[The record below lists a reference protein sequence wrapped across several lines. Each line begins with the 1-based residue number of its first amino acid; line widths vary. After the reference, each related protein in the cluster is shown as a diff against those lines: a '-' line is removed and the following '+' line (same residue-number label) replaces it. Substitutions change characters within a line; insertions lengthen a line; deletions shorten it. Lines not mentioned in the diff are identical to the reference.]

1 MGHGGDDTVQDVRHW
16 LEEHV
21 WAVATAGL
29 AAIVFGVTFIAV
41 STASDSPP
49 VEPDPVVITVEPE
62 TPDPAAEPA
71 AETPPEPADEPPDAP
86 ADEPADEPAR
96 TPSDEATDEPP
107 AAGDED
113 AGDPPAAAPEQPSPE
128 DEEEPAV
135 ATPIEPE
142 PEEPAAEDG
151 ENTRSERGD
160 GARGSSTPPGVGP
173 DYEGPGRA
181 PGEREPVE
189 EPTRDGE
196 REEVEEIK
204 EEEPAKPDPPT
215 EPDLPETPDPPE
227 EPEEP
232 EGPPPTLPD
241 FDEEELIYGGTGREG
256 AILAGPGIVW
266 SSRSSA
272 RTSWELLLPSA
283 QIRASLVRVGLTWNR
298 AMGAPDNPHVIG
310 WWEDGPEP
318 GETGNV
324 LLAGHRDYTD
334 TNGNIGVGVCW
345 LLDRTALGDFLI
357 LRDNEAREHYVYTVT
372 EVVSVRW
379 NDPNGVNY
387 LRPSDTAIVT
397 LVTCEGAFDRDANNY
412 SNRRIVVA
420 EMTDIVPFTDEA
432 G

>member
-1 MGHGGDDTVQDVRHW
+1 MQDVRHW

-41 STASDSPP
+41 STASDSPQA
-49 VEPDPVVITVEPE
+49 EPDPVVITVEPE
-62 TPDPAAEPA
+62 TPEAEAAPA
-71 AETPPEPADEPPDAP
+71 AETPPDAADDPPDTPSDAP
-86 ADEPADEPAR
+86 ADEPARP
-96 TPSDEATDEPP
+96 PSDEATDDPP
-107 AAGDED
+107 AAGEED
-113 AGDPPAAAPEQPSPE
+113 PGDPPAADAEQPSPE
-128 DEEEPAV
+128 GEEEPAV
-135 ATPIEPE
+135 AAPIEPE
-142 PEEPAAEDG
+142 PEEPASEGEEDAR
-151 ENTRSERGD
+151 TDRGD
-160 GARGSSTPPGVGP
+160 AARGSSTPPGVGP
-173 DYEGPGRA
+173 DYEGPDRPPERPEPGDEPA
-181 PGEREPVE
+181 P
-189 EPTRDGE
+189 DGE
-196 REEVEEIK
+196 REEDEEDK
-204 EEEPAKPDPPT
+204 EGEPAKPDPPT
-215 EPDLPETPDPPE
+215 EPDLPETPARPEQPE

-232 EGPPPTLPD
+232 AEPAGPPPTLPE
-241 FDEEELIYGGTGREG
+241 FDEEALIYGGTGREG

-272 RTSWELLLPSA
+272 RTSWELLMPSA
-283 QIRASLVRVGLTWNR
+283 QIKASLVRVGLTWNR
-298 AMGAPDNPHVIG
+298 SMGAPDNPHVIG
-310 WWEDGPEP
+310 WWEGGPEP

-357 LRDNEAREHYVYTVT
+357 LRDNEQREHYVYTVT

-387 LRPSDTAIVT
+387 LRPSDKAIAT